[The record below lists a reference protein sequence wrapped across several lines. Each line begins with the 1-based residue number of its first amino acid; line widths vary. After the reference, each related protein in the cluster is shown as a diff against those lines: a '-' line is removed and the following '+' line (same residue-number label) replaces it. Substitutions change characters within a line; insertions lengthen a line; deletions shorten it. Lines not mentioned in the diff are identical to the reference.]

1 MEQIRNW
8 ALGVTAAAII
18 GAVVLVITPKGST
31 EKAVR
36 VAVSLFLLCAL
47 LNPFIAGIDIGELA
61 EGLDEIPDSVD
72 TSEAYGALE
81 KQTEEAIREEILNI
95 CADCGIKNALV
106 NIDVRMDEENNLSVT
121 SIAVWADKE
130 YEPLFPTAEAQIKEK
145 LGIQSKIGVR
155 E

>member
-1 MEQIRNW
+1 M
-8 ALGVTAAAII
+8 
-18 GAVVLVITPKGST
+18 
-31 EKAVR
+31 
-36 VAVSLFLLCAL
+36 
-47 LNPFIAGIDIGELA
+47 
-61 EGLDEIPDSVD
+61 
-72 TSEAYGALE
+72 E